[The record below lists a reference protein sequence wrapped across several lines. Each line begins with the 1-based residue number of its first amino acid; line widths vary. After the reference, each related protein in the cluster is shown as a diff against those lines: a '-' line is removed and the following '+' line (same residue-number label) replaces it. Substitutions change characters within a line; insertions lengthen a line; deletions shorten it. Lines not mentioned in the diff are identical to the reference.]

1 MIARTIIIAIAFCY
15 SLKAVAADDYAW
27 VFDGGIAPPADIDQ
41 LLTNTEPFSK
51 EFLIGLIEVHLKN
64 AFEAQIESRSAY
76 LPQKRWSL
84 PSSEKRI
91 LNKIQHIEGKGPN
104 YLETHMATRWAI
116 YNLSDWDP
124 NAIKAEFFS
133 NGINRYFL
141 DDSDLHWT
149 TLTDEALLKQESN
162 R

>member
-1 MIARTIIIAIAFCY
+1 M
-15 SLKAVAADDYAW
+15 
-27 VFDGGIAPPADIDQ
+27 
-41 LLTNTEPFSK
+41 LTNTEPFSK
-51 EFLIGLIEVHLKN
+51 EFLIGLIECGHLKN
-64 AFEAQIESRSAY
+64 AFEAQIEFS
-76 LPQKRWSL
+76 KRLLASEEVELGSL
-84 PSSEKRI
+84 RKSRI

-149 TLTDEALLKQESN
+149 TLTDEAILKQEIAIGN
-162 R
+162 LQTCNEWEQIWEGLMDE